1 MANYLNWRLCIQLL
15 LVFFLFETSILLAD
29 EGMWTFN
36 NVPRKVLKQRH
47 GFEPADSWLAH
58 LRLSSIRFNNG
69 GSGSFVSANGL
80 AMTNHHVA
88 ADCLQKLSSAG
99 MDHYRLGF
107 SAKNQN
113 KEAKCPD
120 LELNVLT
127 DIEDVTGRVNSV
139 VKPGLDAAQNFTAQR
154 GMMSTIEN
162 ECAKATGLRCDVVTL
177 YQGGMYNLYKYKKY
191 TDVRLVFS
199 PEFDIAFFGGD
210 PDNFTFPRYDL
221 DIAFLRVYED
231 DRPASIQDYLKWNAA
246 GPKEGDLVFVPGN
259 PGRTGRL
266 DTLAELE
273 GLRDK
278 RVPFVLDIL
287 SRRRSMLQE
296 FSQQSEEAARMAKVN
311 LLSVDNSLKAYKGRF
326 DGLRDHSLMGKKAAE
341 EKALREVVA
350 ADPKMQEEYGKAWQ
364 AIADAQQEYGTFY
377 KEFSL
382 IERGTAF
389 NSQLFEIARM
399 LVRLAAEKQ
408 KPNSDRLREY
418 RESNLSSLELGLFS
432 PAPIYDH
439 FEIAKLESSLQ
450 FMADQLGGEN
460 NLVKKVLTGRSPNE
474 YAATLVLNSQLK
486 DVAVRKKLAEGGQA
500 AIEASD
506 DPMIELARHIDPEA
520 RALRTRY
527 EDQVQGVEQANHAL
541 IAKALFATK
550 GASVYPDATFTLR
563 LAFGTV
569 KGYQEDGKRIAPF
582 TTIEGA
588 YEHAAAHGGQPPY
601 QLPRSWIDGKS
612 GLNLKTY
619 LNFVSTPD
627 IIGGNSGSPVV
638 DRQGQAV
645 GLIFDGNIQSL
656 VWDFLYDDTQGRA
669 VAVDTQGILEA
680 LQKIYHEDRLVQELI
695 HSGSAK

>member
-1 MANYLNWRLCIQLL
+1 MLRGFDFRFRILL
-15 LVFFLFETSILLAD
+15 LLTTFLSQASILLAD

-36 NVPRKVLKQRH
+36 NVPRQALKQRYS
-47 GFEPADSWLAH
+47 FEPAESWLAH

-107 SAKNQN
+107 SAKSLD

-127 DIEDVTGRVNSV
+127 DIEDVTERVNSV
-139 VKPGLDAAQNFTAQR
+139 VNAGQDAAQNFAAQR
-154 GMMSTIEN
+154 GMMSTVEN

-177 YQGGMYNLYKYKKY
+177 YQGAMYNLYKYKKY

-199 PEFDIAFFGGD
+199 PEFEIAFFGGD

-221 DIAFLRVYED
+221 DAAFLRVYENNK
-231 DRPASIQDYLKWNAA
+231 PASIQDYLKWNAA

-259 PGRTGRL
+259 PGRTARL

-273 GLRDK
+273 GLRD
-278 RVPFVLDIL
+278 RRIPFALDIL

-296 FSQQSEEAARMAKVN
+296 FSQQSEEADRMAKEDFF
-311 LLSVDNSLKAYKGRF
+311 SVDNSLKAYKGQL
-326 DGLRDHSLMGKKAAE
+326 DGLKDRSLMDRKAAE
-341 EKALREVVA
+341 EKALRDSVA
-350 ADPKMQEEYGKAWQ
+350 ADPKKQEEYGKAWQ

-377 KEFSL
+377 REFSL

-408 KPNSDRLREY
+408 KANKDRLREY
-418 RESNLSSLELGLFS
+418 RESNLASLELELFS
-432 PAPIYDH
+432 PAPIYDR
-439 FEIAKLESSLQ
+439 FEKAKLESSLQ
-450 FMADQLGGEN
+450 FMAEQLGVEN

-474 YAATLVLNSQLK
+474 YAASLVLNSQLK
-486 DVAVRKKLAEGGQA
+486 DVAVRKKLADGGQA
-500 AIEASD
+500 AIEATD
-506 DPMIELARHIDPEA
+506 DAMIVLARRIDPEA
-520 RALRTRY
+520 RALRLRY
-527 EDQVQGVEQANHAL
+527 EDRVQGVEQANHAL
-541 IAKALFATK
+541 IAKALFAAK
-550 GASVYPDATFTLR
+550 GTSVYPDATFTLR

-569 KGYQEDGKRIAPF
+569 KGYQEDGKKIAPF
-582 TTIEGA
+582 TTIGGV
-588 YEHAAAHGGQPPY
+588 YEHAAAHGGQSPY
-601 QLPRSWIDGKS
+601 QLPRSWMDGKS
-612 GLNLKTY
+612 RLNLKTFF
-619 LNFVSTPD
+619 NFVSTPD

-656 VWDFLYDDTQGRA
+656 VWDFFYDDTQGRA
-669 VAVDTQGILEA
+669 VAVDTPGILEA
-680 LQKIYHEDRLVQELI
+680 LQKIYHEDRLVQELTQG
-695 HSGSAK
+695 HSVK